1 MGRWARLIST
11 AVISALALTPASRAQ
26 KQSNDT
32 PIKLRSELIQ
42 IDAVVVDKQGHSAAG
57 LRKEDFTLLEDD
69 RPQVVSFFE
78 AFNAAAASAAAPGAS
93 SAGGDHAG
101 GDSGRLIFIVFDVQH
116 IGKENRPRLE
126 EGIKGFVEQDV
137 TDADELIIMS
147 TFGNQAVFDRPRA
160 HAEIIG
166 HVVHHFLAAG
176 VDYKLIRAQD
186 DMFEAARAEV
196 TRRRVPSFAPE
207 LENQAMQVS
216 SLEMLSGVAV
226 AVRDVPGRKIAVF
239 VTEQAPSRT
248 ALSAA
253 LRKLEANSRKGGLVV
268 YPLDP
273 RGGMTAIASGA
284 AAEATPRLTGG
295 GAGVENPSRA
305 MDRVDASQEAM
316 RDLAAATGGLPL
328 INHNDLRVSIDQ
340 AMKDNQTYYML
351 GFYSSNPA
359 HDNRFRRIQ
368 LTVTGRPDL
377 TVRTREGYV
386 AAPVSDAKAPV
397 TANDAVKKAAS
408 EIIPS
413 GRHRVRVLNPSIAV
427 DPKSHTMLI
436 KSYVQIDPR
445 AWQFATQGQNH
456 IASFEV
462 IGLAYNL
469 DNKLAG
475 GFSKNYNLPF
485 KPDVYQTVM
494 KQGINI
500 PSEIEIKKQGIYNL
514 RVVVINKVTG
524 SALSASE
531 WVESK

>member
-1 MGRWARLIST
+1 MSRWTKLISI
-11 AVISALALTPASRAQ
+11 AVISALGLTPASHAQ
-26 KQSNDT
+26 KQSDDT
-32 PIKLRSELIQ
+32 PIKLRSDLIQ
-42 IDAVVVDKQGHSAAG
+42 IDAVVVDKQGRSVAG
-57 LRKEDFTLLEDD
+57 LKKEDFTLVEDG
-69 RPQVVSFFE
+69 RPQAISFFDG
-78 AFNAAAASAAAPGAS
+78 FDAAASPAATAGPGRSDAQH
-93 SAGGDHAG
+93 GDS
-101 GDSGRLIFIVFDVQH
+101 DSGRLIFIVFDIQH
-116 IGKENRPRLE
+116 IGKENRARLE

-186 DMFEAARAEV
+186 DMFEAARQEV

-226 AVRDVPGRKIAVF
+226 AVRDVPGRRIAVF

-295 GAGVENPSRA
+295 GAAVENPSRA

-316 RDLAAATGGLPL
+316 RDLAAATGGLAL
-328 INHNDLRVSIDQ
+328 LNHNDLRVSIDQ
-340 AMKDNQTYYML
+340 AMKDNRTYYML

-359 HDNRFRRIQ
+359 QDNRFRRIQ

-386 AAPVSDAKAPV
+386 AAPVSDVKRCGNAK
-397 TANDAVKKAAS
+397 
-408 EIIPS
+408 
-413 GRHRVRVLNPSIAV
+413 RR
-427 DPKSHTMLI
+427 
-436 KSYVQIDPR
+436 
-445 AWQFATQGQNH
+445 GQ
-456 IASFEV
+456 
-462 IGLAYNL
+462 
-469 DNKLAG
+469 
-475 GFSKNYNLPF
+475 
-485 KPDVYQTVM
+485 
-494 KQGINI
+494 
-500 PSEIEIKKQGIYNL
+500 
-514 RVVVINKVTG
+514 
-524 SALSASE
+524 
-531 WVESK
+531 ESRQ